1 MMSQY
6 LLVSASLPEAV
17 ACMTSLLRAHC
28 IVLRC
33 LEPQLVR
40 LLRKV
45 EGGVAAEKVPIHQG
59 PAQAVGAQAGAEE
72 LGSGLWSHRV

>member
-1 MMSQY
+1 MSQY

-17 ACMTSLLRAHC
+17 ARMTSLLRAHY
-28 IVLRC
+28 IVLHR

-40 LLRKV
+40 FLRKV
-45 EGGVAAEKVPIHQG
+45 EGGVADEKVPIHQG

-72 LGSGLWSHRV
+72 LGSGHWSHRV